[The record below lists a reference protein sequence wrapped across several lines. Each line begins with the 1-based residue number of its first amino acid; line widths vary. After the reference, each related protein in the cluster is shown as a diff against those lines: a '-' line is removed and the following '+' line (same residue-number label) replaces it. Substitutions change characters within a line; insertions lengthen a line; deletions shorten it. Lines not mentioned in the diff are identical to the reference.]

1 MVIRLYAS
9 ALVAL
14 VLALTGSLAAATVVA
29 GVVRL
34 VPTQDTTIYSESG
47 DLGNG
52 AGEFVFSG
60 RTSLSSSRRALLGFD
75 VAGNVPAGATIKSA
89 TLTLHVSQSPGASQP
104 PPSAA
109 AKTREK
115 PQKPWRNR

>member
-1 MVIRLYAS
+1 MTGTLGAAMVIPLYAS

-60 RTSLSSSRRALLGFD
+60 RTSSSLIRLCWYFEGITFCVQRGR
-75 VAGNVPAGATIKSA
+75 
-89 TLTLHVSQSPGASQP
+89 
-104 PPSAA
+104 PSGSFHD
-109 AKTREK
+109 KCR
-115 PQKPWRNR
+115 